1 MYIILIFTVLGA
13 ITGSCALF
21 LLFEIV
27 PELREDLDHEI
38 SLRRDLELK
47 NLRLRDDVDRNTLKI
62 IDLTDRIKK
71 LEKKCTTK

>member
-1 MYIILIFTVLGA
+1 MIIILILTVLCA
-13 ITGSCALF
+13 ITSSCAMF